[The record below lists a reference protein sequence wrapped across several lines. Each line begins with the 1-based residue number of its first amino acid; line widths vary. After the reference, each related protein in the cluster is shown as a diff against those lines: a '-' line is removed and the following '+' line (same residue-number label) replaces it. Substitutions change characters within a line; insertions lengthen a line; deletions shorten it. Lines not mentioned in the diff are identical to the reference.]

1 MPDPDYN
8 SMQQAV
14 GMLPPMAMPQAP
26 TAAQTSAFVAQ
37 QGMSQ
42 LAQMAA
48 VMQLATPQLGPMGTP
63 MFPQAQPTFVG
74 SPGMLP
80 GPGGIMYPLTPAGP
94 ASPYANAMGAGV
106 GAPPMGMAA
115 PQIPPGNP
123 WVAPQFPY
131 PVPAYRGALGSS
143 APYPFAPTPPPP
155 MFDTPFAGAYAQT
168 EAGRDR
174 AGLGGIVSGGVLARG
189 AADVGYGYLGSRLG
203 AMFLGNTPGARIAG
217 GALGFLGAEVSGLSN
232 ATQNAYME
240 NVAIGGAN
248 MRGYAG
254 GIENLSRRFVSDGPD
269 LSPPGT
275 GFTRS
280 ASTVAARQL
289 MDLASSSS
297 FQGETHGRF
306 NTADVMRIAQGA
318 GEEGLL
324 TGVQSPGDMRGRVR
338 DVARSLTSFMELAN
352 EPDVVRAIQVMGQM
366 RTSGLSLSETLGAV
380 QRGRTFARMAGTTFE
395 GLSNTGGML
404 GASTFQS
411 MGLTMGLGSSVGMAN
426 MGLATAA
433 QNGGALSPQTMN
445 LLGGA
450 GGLGNLNTMFSGG
463 FLQMPMMAPAMMS
476 SAGGLNAN
484 ALRMLLGGR
493 VDPVGMAAMG
503 GNNMGALGDRLGTG
517 GLGMA
522 LGLQPTLQDA
532 IGRILQSQGPF
543 AQRNTEDRQILA
555 LMRTMGLRGS
565 EGFMTSAQVLGM
577 SGTQALARAQELGD
591 PRYFR
596 RQAQQIEADRL
607 DRRSEELRDRD
618 AASPTGWQYLQSN
631 AVFFRDMGRGLRSW
645 GRDFTNFQQRLAGG
659 RPGHYAATERS
670 DLLAERG
677 VLDRLAGQDFV
688 GGDLYRGN
696 SQRGFAEDLSQAYAA
711 SRAAGMGGIAAALGG
726 ALRSSYAGGRDFA
739 EDMARDQRAVGRF
752 TSQVLNASERE
763 VAEAARHRTAFG
775 SSAEQTAFALRVAGR
790 YNDPY
795 ASGANQ
801 IRAAFGMGVHVASQF
816 TPLEWLGEAT
826 AITRAPNVR
835 AEDILADYVRGRR
848 EAGDTRSR
856 QELDRA
862 AGEALPRA
870 GVESSALMR
879 YALTREGLQRM
890 ADQNTDAMD
899 FLGPARGGTNP
910 ERRERELYG
919 RILSRT
925 DAEDGNQRRRFD
937 RVFENIDV
945 DGVPQAQR
953 DRARSFIAAF
963 RMVRM
968 QRGSADRDRR
978 IADLMNYGEHQLHLD
993 VNGLLARDDRRSRPL
1008 MQDDDLVDAV
1018 RRSNF
1023 DGSAFQ
1029 MVRNMGQFRRDR
1041 GTDATT
1047 QRVLDGFRLLS
1058 GRRGAV
1064 GSLLEGVFNGSTID
1078 NRRLGEQF
1086 ASWAGDEDKMSY
1098 LRASDELVAGIVQ
1111 RYGRASTD
1119 DERRRLINEF
1129 YGQADAQGNRV
1140 SALRGKYRTTSRWGL
1155 FNAGSGWN
1163 WRDAFFGE
1171 DSYIDRHTQ
1180 QGTAADEAAFGQT
1193 GDAAALGE
1201 EVAGQGMGRASDAL
1215 VRASESLERAA
1226 RMFAGSAASDQ
1237 MENILG
1243 AGPGARP

>member
-14 GMLPPMAMPQAP
+14 GMLPPVSVPLAP
-26 TAAQTSAFVAQ
+26 SPAQTAAFVAQ
-37 QGMSQ
+37 QGMAQ
-42 LAQMAA
+42 LSQMAA
-48 VMQLATPQLGPMGTP
+48 VTQLATPQLGPMGMP

-80 GPGGIMYPLTPAGP
+80 GPGGIMYPMTPAGP
-94 ASPYANAMGAGV
+94 SSPYANAMGAGV
-106 GAPPMGMAA
+106 GSPPMGVAA
-115 PQIPPGNP
+115 PQVPPGNP

-131 PVPAYRGALGSS
+131 AVPAYRGPLGAA

-174 AGLGGIVSGGVLARG
+174 AGVGGLVSGGMLARG
-189 AADVGYGYLGSRLG
+189 AADLGYGYLGSRVGGMLFG
-203 AMFLGNTPGARIAG
+203 GSPGARIAG
-217 GALGFLGAEVSGLSN
+217 GALGFLGAEVSGLAN
-232 ATQNAYME
+232 ATQNAFME
-240 NVAIGGAN
+240 NVAIGGVN
-248 MRGYAG
+248 MRGYAAG
-254 GIENLSRRFVSDGPD
+254 VENLSRRFVSDGPD
-269 LSPPGT
+269 LSPTGM

-280 ASTVAARQL
+280 AATVASRQL
-289 MDLASSSS
+289 MDLAASSS

-318 GEEGLL
+318 GEEGMLA
-324 TGVQSPGDMRGRVR
+324 GVQSPGDMRGRVR

-450 GGLGNLNTMFSGG
+450 GGLANLNTMFSAGM
-463 FLQMPMMAPAMMS
+463 LQMPMMAPAMMS
-476 SAGGLNAN
+476 SAGGLNPS

-503 GNNMGALGDRLGTG
+503 GNNMGAIGDRLGTG

-522 LGLQPTLQDA
+522 LGMQPTLQDA

-565 EGFMTSAQVLGM
+565 EGFMTSAQVMGM

-607 DRRSEELRDRD
+607 ERRTEELRDRD

-631 AVFFRDMGRGLRSW
+631 VDFFGLAGRDLRSAGRG
-645 GRDFTNFQQRLAGG
+645 FTNFSQRLAGG
-659 RPGHYAATERS
+659 RARLYAATERS
-670 DLLAERG
+670 DVFAERA
-677 VLDRLAGQDFV
+677 VLDRLARQDTV

-696 SQRGFAEDLSQAYAA
+696 ASRGVVEDLSQAYAA
-711 SRAAGMGGIAAALGG
+711 SRAAGLGGIGAGLG
-726 ALRSSYAGGRDFA
+726 AVLRASSQGGREFS
-739 EDMARDQRAVGRF
+739 EGMARDQRAVGRF

-763 VAEAARHRTAFG
+763 VAAANAHPTAFA
-775 SSAEQTAFALRVAGR
+775 SSAEQRDFALRAASL

-795 ASGANQ
+795 ASGAN
-801 IRAAFGMGVHVASQF
+801 RAGAAFGMGVHAASQF
-816 TPLEWLGEAT
+816 TPLTWLGEAT
-826 AITRAPNVR
+826 AITRAPAVR
-835 AEDILADYVRGRR
+835 ADQLRAIYAQGRR
-848 EAGDTRSR
+848 EAGDGRSR
-856 QELDRA
+856 AALDRA
-862 AGEALPRA
+862 AGENLPRA
-870 GVESSALMR
+870 GVEASAFMR

-899 FLGPARGGTNP
+899 FLGPAREGTDP

-919 RILSRT
+919 RILSRA
-925 DAEDGNQRRRFD
+925 DASDGNQRRRFD

-945 DGVPQAQR
+945 DGLPQEQR
-953 DRARSFIAAF
+953 DHARTFVAGM
-963 RMVRM
+963 RMLRM
-968 QRGSADRDRR
+968 QRGGEDRTRRFRALAEEADRR
-978 IADLMNYGEHQLHLD
+978 GLD
-993 VNGLLARDDRRSRPL
+993 VNNLLARDDRRSRAL

-1018 RRSNF
+1018 RNANF
-1023 DGSAFQ
+1023 DGSGFQ
-1029 MVRNMGQFRRDR
+1029 MFRGIGQFRRDR
-1041 GTDATT
+1041 GENAAT
-1047 QRVLDGFRLLS
+1047 QRTLDGFRLLS

-1078 NRRLGEQF
+1078 NRRLGENF
-1086 ASWAGDEDKMSY
+1086 ASWAGDEDRMAY
-1098 LRASDELVAGIVQ
+1098 LRSSDERTAGLVQ
-1111 RYGRASTD
+1111 RYGRATTD
-1119 DERRRLINEF
+1119 EARQRVIREF

-1140 SALRGKYRTTSRWGL
+1140 AALRGRFATTTRMQR

-1163 WRDAFFGE
+1163 LRDALFGVE
-1171 DSYIDRHTQ
+1171 SYVDRHTQ
-1180 QGTAADEAAFGQT
+1180 QGTNADEAAFGQT

-1215 VRASESLERAA
+1215 VRASESLERSA
-1226 RMFAGSAASDQ
+1226 RLFAGQASADQ
-1237 MENILG
+1237 MESIMG
-1243 AGPGARP
+1243 TGPGARP